1 MTMTR
6 LVAIVAFLLLVAV
19 SGSVELIAGSSLV
32 VGMAISV
39 GDFTRARRN
48 YFTAVSVSGDAAAY
62 KTAYAFFS
70 WLAQSNGS
78 PDLQVVPFTYLTG
91 TDTVIANAPCKLYAI
106 LLKKATA
113 TAAYFKGSDHAS
125 VSSSTAP
132 EIEFRQNAVQV
143 DQMFFP
149 KGLAMAN
156 GFTVSSDTTSDGN
169 TTSAAGDGAA
179 GVVVLGNP

>member
-1 MTMTR
+1 MTLNR
-6 LVAIVAFLLLVAV
+6 IVALLVFVLVALVFDTSLLA
-19 SGSVELIAGSSLV
+19 SSPLI

-39 GDFTRARRN
+39 GDFTQARRN
-48 YFTAVSVSGDAAAY
+48 YFSFIASNDAASY
-62 KTAYAFFS
+62 KLAYAYFS
-70 WLAQSNGS
+70 WLAQMNNS

-91 TDTVIANAPCKLYAI
+91 TDKVIADAPCRLYLI
-106 LLKKATA
+106 LLKKNTT

-149 KGLAMAN
+149 KGLAMAV
-156 GFTVSSDTTSDGN
+156 GLTVSSDTTSDGS
-169 TTSAAGDGAA
+169 TGSSAGDGAA
-179 GVVVLGNP
+179 GVVVLGRP